1 MKLLSMA
8 LEFFKGARSVTLTF
22 DEILTLICG
31 KNGTGKTT
39 VVTAW
44 MWVWTDK
51 DYELQSNPDVRC
63 SFAEESE
70 ASVTITCEVGG
81 KTVTFRK
88 YQTDLR
94 TKKQKEQNAPVR
106 IANRYEINSVPKTQ
120 KDFFKDVEAMGIDVE
135 NMLVLMH
142 PEVLM
147 MMKIADRRKF
157 VFGLADGVT
166 DLDVAK
172 TIEECKESVE
182 LLEQGYT
189 LEEITAMNKASMK
202 RFKENAES
210 IPNQI
215 IGLEKAKIELN
226 PDLPKLKADLE
237 EEIRADV
244 TKRDDAKAKANADSI
259 NGRIRELTGRKQ
271 SLYNEANTERLA
283 TLRRIHEEADA
294 IDDKLTDAKR
304 KLFKIEADGKS
315 MNEAYKIAVES
326 GKKLATELRE
336 LKKAKFSGTTI
347 CPTCGQKI
355 PKDDVE
361 KAKANWQKH
370 HDAES
375 SDIESKITATTK
387 RIESYKVDGRK
398 LADKKAKAVKEVEKL
413 TEELQRKKNELL
425 PFQEPVTPDY
435 SEIDAEIAK
444 LTEEKNKCDDYAKL
458 AYTINDAIS
467 KKKDLLQ
474 SYIRQMA
481 KEENNSLIDE
491 KIADL
496 KEQLRVYSQKKADAE
511 NILYQM
517 QLISQKKN
525 EMLSEQVNSHFTRVK
540 FRLFAVQK
548 NGEIKDDCT
557 PLVLCS
563 DGEYRDMTYSANT
576 AAIMAAKIDICVG
589 LQKHYGQELPIWVD
603 GAECFDME
611 NREKMKTDRQLVL
624 LCVTEDER
632 LTVRK

>member
-8 LEFFKGARSVTLTF
+8 LEYFKGARSVTLTF

-51 DYELQSNPDVRC
+51 DYDLQSNPDVRC

-70 ASVTITCEVGG
+70 ASVTVTGEVNG
-81 KTVTFRK
+81 KVVTFRK
-88 YQTDLR
+88 YQSDMR

-106 IANRYEINSVPKTQ
+106 IANKYEINSVPKTQ
-120 KDFFKDVEAMGIDVE
+120 KDFFRDVEAMGINVE
-135 NMLVLMH
+135 IMLMLMH
-142 PEVLM
+142 PDVLM
-147 MMKIADRRKF
+147 QMKIQDRRNV
-157 VFGLADGVT
+157 VFGMADGVT

-172 TIEECKESVE
+172 TIDECKEATE
-182 LLEQGYT
+182 LLEQGYKPD
-189 LEEITAMNKASMK
+189 EITAMNKASLK

-215 IGLEKAKIELN
+215 IGLEKAKIGAN
-226 PDLPKLKADLE
+226 PDLPKLKAALE
-237 EEIRADV
+237 DEIKADV
-244 TKRDDAKAKANADSI
+244 AKRDEAKAKSNADAI
-259 NGRIRELTGRKQ
+259 NGRIKELTNRKQ
-271 SLYNEANTERLA
+271 SLYNDANMERLA

-294 IDDKLTDAKR
+294 IDDKLSDAKR
-304 KLFKIEADGKS
+304 KLFKIESDGKS

-326 GKKLATELRE
+326 GKKLNTELRE
-336 LKKAKFSGTTI
+336 LRKAKFTENTI

-355 PKDDVE
+355 PKGEID
-361 KAKANWQKH
+361 KAKANWQTH

-375 SDIESKITATTK
+375 SDVEKKIKATSE
-387 RIESYKVDGRK
+387 RIEAYKTDGKK
-398 LADKKAKAVKEVEKL
+398 LAGKKAKAVKEVEKL
-413 TEELQRKKNELL
+413 TKELQEKKNELL
-425 PFQEPVTPDY
+425 PFQEPVSPDC

-444 LTEEKNKCDDYAKL
+444 LNEDKKKCDDYAKL
-458 AYTINDAIS
+458 AYTINDAIL
-467 KKKDLLQ
+467 KKKDLLGT
-474 SYIRQMA
+474 YIRQMA
-481 KEENNSLIDE
+481 REENNKFIDE
-491 KIADL
+491 QIADL
-496 KEQLRVYSQKKADAE
+496 KEQLRTYSQKKADAE

-540 FRLFAVQK
+540 FRLFSVQK

-557 PLVLCS
+557 PMVLCS

-603 GAECFDME
+603 GAECFDMA
-611 NREKMKTDRQLVL
+611 NRENMKRDRQLVL

-632 LTVRK
+632 LMARK